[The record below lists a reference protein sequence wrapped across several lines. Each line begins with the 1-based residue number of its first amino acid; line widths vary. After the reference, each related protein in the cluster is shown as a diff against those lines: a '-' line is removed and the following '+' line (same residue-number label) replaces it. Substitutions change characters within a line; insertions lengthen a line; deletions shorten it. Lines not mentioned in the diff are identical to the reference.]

1 MILFRDF
8 KYFICLLI
16 FLSLNEGAWAKYTP
30 KTYIETFKGQA
41 IQLMHETAIPAS
53 VILGI
58 AILESGFGN
67 SKNCVLLHNH
77 FGIIGKNNL
86 KERGLKYK
94 SRYKFYESDSASF
107 VAFCQTVQSK
117 PYYEKLKGQTKTNVW
132 LKKIGRTYSQSYKKW
147 MNRVLNIIK
156 KYHLK
161 NYDRVV
167 INEGK

>member
-1 MILFRDF
+1 MTGRFLKTCFGLLFALS
-8 KYFICLLI
+8 FICEV
-16 FLSLNEGAWAKYTP
+16 SAKYTP
-30 KTYIETFKGQA
+30 KTYIETFKGQSV
-41 IQLMHETAIPAS
+41 QLMQETGIPAS
-53 VILGI
+53 IILGI
-58 AILESGFGN
+58 AFLESGFGN

-94 SRYKFYESDSASF
+94 SRYKYYESDSASF

-147 MNRVLNIIK
+147 MKRVLNIIQ

-161 NYDRVV
+161 NYDKVV
-167 INEGK
+167 IDEGK